1 MSQDTLQF
9 ISYFLRY
16 TPFVITFRRITELPR
31 TVPPE
36 GASFLHIGGF
46 INF

>member
-31 TVPPE
+31 TVPP
-36 GASFLHIGGF
+36 GTGIFPHIGGVS
-46 INF
+46 